1 VCTDDHIDDVDR
13 TEELAERV
21 RRAASTRTALRI
33 VGGDTKRFYGRT
45 VEAEPLEL
53 SGHTGVVNYDPAE
66 LVVTV
71 RAGTRLRQ
79 LEAMLRRRGQCLP
92 FEPPGFGEAATI
104 GGVVAAGLSGPARI
118 ARGPVRD
125 YVLGARL
132 LTGDARVLRFG
143 GEVMKNVAG
152 YDVSRLLAGSLG
164 ILGVIL
170 DVSLKVLPVAA
181 GTRTLRQAV
190 DAHEAVD
197 RLATATT
204 RGIPI
209 TASHWHAGVLHVRL
223 DGSAPALDAIAP
235 LVGGDTVDADTAAQF
250 WIDVREQRL
259 DHFSTARGTLWRL
272 HVPAVAP
279 VAALEQCA
287 SYAFEWNG
295 LQRWVAGLDAATAH
309 KLARAAGGHAACFR
323 GASAGDEVFAPL
335 PAAMLDLHRNVKRVF
350 DPAGILNPGR
360 LYAAL

>member
-1 VCTDDHIDDVDR
+1 
-13 TEELAERV
+13 
-21 RRAASTRTALRI
+21 
-33 VGGDTKRFYGRT
+33 
-45 VEAEPLEL
+45 
-53 SGHTGVVNYDPAE
+53 VVHYDPAE

-71 RAGTRLRQ
+71 RGGTRLRQ
-79 LEAMLRRRGQCLP
+79 LEALLLRHGQHLP
-92 FEPPGFGEAATI
+92 FEPPAFGDAATI
-104 GGVVAAGLSGPARI
+104 GGVVAAGLSGPARV

-132 LTGDARVLRFG
+132 LTGDGRVLRFG

-164 ILGVIL
+164 ILGVVL

-190 DAHEAVD
+190 DASGAID

-204 RGIPI
+204 RGIPV

-223 DGSAPALDAIAP
+223 DGSAPALDTVAA
-235 LVGGDTVDADTAAQF
+235 LVGGDAVDADTAAQF

-259 DHFSTARGTLWRL
+259 DHFSAARGTLWRL

-279 VAALEQCA
+279 VTALQQCA
-287 SYAFEWNG
+287 SFAFEWNG
-295 LQRWVAGLDAATAH
+295 LQRWVADLDAATARA
-309 KLARAAGGHAACFR
+309 LARAADGHAACFR

-335 PAAMLDLHRNVKRVF
+335 PPALLDLHRNVKRVF
-350 DPAGILNPGR
+350 DPVGILNPGR